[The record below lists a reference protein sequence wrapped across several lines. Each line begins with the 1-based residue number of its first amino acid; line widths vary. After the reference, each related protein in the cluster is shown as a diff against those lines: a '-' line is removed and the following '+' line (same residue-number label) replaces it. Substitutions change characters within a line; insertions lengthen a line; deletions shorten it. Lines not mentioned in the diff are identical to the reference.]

1 MPALYLPKTLDEALA
16 LTGTRRAGGTDLQ
29 ELRHLPI
36 FGAQPIV
43 DLRDING
50 LDRMGVDEQG
60 AWIGA
65 STILQHLADHPVIA
79 ARWPGLAQACGALAN
94 PQIRNVA
101 TLAGS
106 LLQAPRCW
114 YYRHPDYA
122 CLRKGG
128 DTCYSRGGDHSL
140 HVCFDTQP
148 CAAPHPSTPAMALL
162 AYEAQ
167 VELLVPGDA
176 APRLVPVEQL
186 VAPDGLPGGALI
198 TAIKLGPPLSE
209 ERAAYV
215 RASNRAFAEWALVEV
230 LVRLRIASDGKID
243 FARVTVGAV
252 APTPLRLTELE
263 DALRGQAPDAAT
275 FERVAALASERANPL
290 PMTQYKLELLCA
302 GVLEAL
308 ERAAAA
314 TPTPATIPALTTGAT
329 P

>member
-1 MPALYLPKTLDEALA
+1 MPALHLPKTLDEALTLA
-16 LTGTRRAGGTDLQ
+16 GTRRAGGTDLQ

-36 FGAQPIV
+36 FGAEPIV
-43 DLRDING
+43 DLRDIAG
-50 LDRMGVDEQG
+50 LDRVGVDEGG

-65 STILQHLADHPVIA
+65 STILQRVADHPVLA
-79 ARWPGLAQACGALAN
+79 SRWPGLARACGALAN

-114 YYRHPDYA
+114 YYRHPDYG

-128 DTCYSRGGDHSL
+128 DTCYARGGDHSL

-167 VELLVPGDA
+167 VELLVPGDP
-176 APRLVPVEQL
+176 APRLLAIAEL
-186 VAPDGLPGGALI
+186 VAPQGLPDDALI
-198 TAIKLGPPLSE
+198 TAIRLGPPLPD

-215 RASNRAFAEWALVEV
+215 RASNRAYAEWALVEAI
-230 LVRLRIASDGKID
+230 VRLRIAADGTID
-243 FARVTVGAV
+243 FARVCVGAV
-252 APTPLRLTELE
+252 APTPLRLTTIEQ
-263 DALRGQAPDAAT
+263 ALLGQPPDAAT
-275 FERVAALASERANPL
+275 FERVAKLAREGASPL
-290 PMTQYKLELLCA
+290 PMTAYKLDLLDA
-302 GVLEAL
+302 TVLEAL
-308 ERAAAA
+308 ERAAEQ
-314 TPTPATIPALTTGAT
+314 TPTPSAIGALT